1 MTDRSRLTTLAALA
15 LGVLGSAAL
24 PAHAQPGPGGGPG
37 ERPDR
42 RPPAGQP
49 QRRPQQRPPQR
60 PPQQPPRRPPARPP
74 VNRAPAPFPPPPF
87 VKGRR
92 LPPEYLGYNY
102 RIEQWQRYHLP
113 RPRPGYYWVQYGADF
128 VLVSPAGIGIQ
139 IFIP

>member
-15 LGVLGSAAL
+15 LGFLGSAAL

-60 PPQQPPRRPPARPP
+60 PPPNPPRPTGPP
-74 VNRAPAPFPPPPF
+74 VPQFSFPPPP
-87 VKGRR
+87 
-92 LPPEYLGYNY
+92 P
-102 RIEQWQRYHLP
+102 
-113 RPRPGYYWVQYGADF
+113 
-128 VLVSPAGIGIQ
+128 SPSK
-139 IFIP
+139 IPAWSVCRFGNNSKCMKMSMQHS